1 MSSSVF
7 KAPCTVGS
15 NCHESANHG
24 SSVIISE
31 GFFVSVKIVFLFSNR
46 LLKNCVEDSLVL

>member
-24 SSVIISE
+24 SSFMISE
-31 GFFVSVKIVFLFSNR
+31 GLFAFVKKILLFSTR
-46 LLKNCVEDSLVL
+46 LSKNCVEDFLVS